1 MLSFYRVASKSP
13 VSLHD
18 GANGLS
24 DSDTRVDSGDLVETF
39 HGVRFSIKIL
49 SPHLCLSFII
59 NNLLEPHQLE
69 RGLVISVP
77 YFVIL

>member
-1 MLSFYRVASKSP
+1 MASKSP